1 MSNTAKIGSSRY
13 QYLTLQP
20 SPSNPNIAIITL
32 SRPRK
37 RNAINAQMWRE
48 IGSVFRNLDVSLYR
62 VVLLRGAGANF
73 SSGIDLSDPKFSV
86 VTMGAI
92 DGDEENDSIKE
103 TPDFAR
109 RVLSSKQMILDMQSA
124 FTAIELCPIPVIAAI
139 HGPCIGG
146 GIDLVCATDVRLCS
160 HDAIFSVREVK
171 LGLAADVGTLQRL
184 PKVVGHSSRVR
195 ELCLTGEDFDAME
208 AHRIGFVS
216 RVLSNERTL
225 MEDALRVCDV
235 IASNSPVAVVGTK
248 SALIY
253 ARDHSVAEG
262 LEQIASHNA
271 AALATDDIVAS
282 FVASKGGKGEF
293 APLLPLSRL

>member
-1 MSNTAKIGSSRY
+1 MNTAKIGSSRY

-32 SRPRK
+32 NRPRK

-48 IGSVFRNLDVSLYR
+48 IGHVFRNLDVSLYR

-86 VTMGAI
+86 VTMGAV
-92 DGDEENDSIKE
+92 DGDENDDSNIE

-109 RVLSSKQMILDMQSA
+109 RVFSSKQMILDMQSA
-124 FTAIELCPIPVIAAI
+124 FTALELCPIPVIAAI

-146 GIDLVCATDVRLCS
+146 GIDLVCAADVRLCS

-184 PKVVGHSSRVR
+184 PKVVGQSSRVR

-216 RVLSNERTL
+216 RVLSNEQTL

-262 LEQIASHNA
+262 LEQIASHNS